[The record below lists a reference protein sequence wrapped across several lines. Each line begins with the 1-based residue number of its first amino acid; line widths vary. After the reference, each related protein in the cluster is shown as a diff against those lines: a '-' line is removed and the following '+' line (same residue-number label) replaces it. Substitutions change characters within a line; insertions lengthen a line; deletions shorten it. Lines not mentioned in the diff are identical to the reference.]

1 MIRRAVARAH
11 PAPFDPSIDPFRRS
25 RMVASKDDLNLRR
38 LEDKHRE
45 YEERLFDLQRRR
57 FLTEEEQVEET
68 TLKKLKL
75 RIKDEIASIRRL
87 HPELA
92 EHHG

>member
-1 MIRRAVARAH
+1 
-11 PAPFDPSIDPFRRS
+11 
-25 RMVASKDDLNLRR
+25 MVASKDDLNLRR
-38 LEDKHRE
+38 LTDKHRE
-45 YEERLFDLQRRR
+45 YEDRLADLQRRR
-57 FLTEEEQVEET
+57 FLSDEEQIEEA

-75 RIKDEIASIRRL
+75 RIKDEIASIRRS